1 MENPD
6 SRKSD
11 GLKNASILAGNG
23 TETANHIPYSKAV
36 SEMEKD
42 VCDLCDWLNRSTD
55 EDKTDCPEWIAALEK
70 YIVAHSNRLYYSAI
84 SNYVFQMD
92 EQQFTEFLSNLGKI
106 VDYAEPYHGDK
117 DGKKR
122 NLYRN
127 IIKFYDHANLA
138 HQQQV
143 TFSSK
148 QDSLR
153 EDVKREV
160 KAALDPKISD
170 ITKDMTSQLVGLIG
184 IFTALSF
191 IVFGGISSLDSI
203 FNAVQGTLNAQNSV
217 LPLLIVAIAWAL
229 CMMNLLFGFMYFV
242 IRITHLP
249 KPVDKDAA
257 NVVQRYPAVFLCNYI
272 LLALL
277 VLFGGMWFAEQNGIG
292 KNVFNF
298 VVKDQSTW
306 TFWIS
311 CGAFVAFFYWLGRK
325 LLDCYKKKDVP
336 TEEKAAQSNGNDD
349 EAAKEKQQ

>member
-6 SRKSD
+6 SLKLKKIQNKALFSVNNR
-11 GLKNASILAGNG
+11 KNASH
-23 TETANHIPYSKAV
+23 TPYSEAV
-36 SEMEKD
+36 SEMENA
-42 VCDLCDWLNRSTD
+42 VWDLCDRLD
-55 EDKTDCPEWIAALEK
+55 HPADAVEMDCQEWIDALEK
-70 YIVAHSNRLYYSAI
+70 YIVAHSNRLYYSTI

-122 NLYRN
+122 NLYRT

-160 KAALDPKISD
+160 TATLEPKISD

-203 FNAVQGTLNAQNSV
+203 FGAVQGALETQDSV
-217 LPLLIVAIAWAL
+217 LPLLLIAIAWAL

-249 KPVDKDAA
+249 KPVDKDAT
-257 NVVQRYPAVFLCNYI
+257 NVVQRYPTVFLCNYI

-277 VLFGGMWFAEQNGIG
+277 VLLGGMWFAEKNGIG
-292 KNVFNF
+292 KNVFDF
-298 VVKDQSTW
+298 AVKDHSTG
-306 TFWIS
+306 TFW
-311 CGAFVAFFYWLGRK
+311 GFWLLFVAFFVALGVI
-325 LLDCYKKKDVP
+325 LWMQYTKKDKP
-336 TEEKAAQSNGNDD
+336 TETKQARPEGKGDKATP
-349 EAAKEKQQ
+349 KQG